1 MKKLI
6 CFVFAFII
14 SLSGCSKWNVEIV
27 DPTNPVEEESELTES
42 EKEEEQAE
50 EAELEMDIEEVPE
63 EDATNKVDTEK
74 EYFKSF
80 LPSDIIAGHTSNS
93 YFTDNCLYF
102 SAPTFSKDSE
112 DSFYNGEICIYKIDL
127 SNETTEIIKN
137 FGYDEVSIL
146 TFAEDS
152 KGNIY
157 YVSRECIE
165 PEEKYI
171 YYLYSVETNDD
182 RVIIDVGNGF
192 PVLNSFINDGRG
204 NWCTSSFDSVYFL
217 DSSCSLL
224 QKMEFPYGGWIKRL
238 IHIGNDLAVIASVND
253 DYKIYVFNQER
264 TELSEYASI
273 PENVS
278 MVFEGNEKY
287 DFIYIAYDESFATS
301 LYGWKNGESECLIN
315 YAEYGI
321 EDIGILNICVDSKGN
336 IFIVKD
342 GDFYGKTP
350 VSDVLVF
357 KK

>member
-14 SLSGCSKWNVEIV
+14 TLSGCSKWNVEIV
-27 DPTNPVEEESELTES
+27 DPTKPVEEESELTES

-50 EAELEMDIEEVPE
+50 EAEPEMDIEEVPE

-112 DSFYNGEICIYKIDL
+112 NGIYDGEICIYKSDL
-127 SNETTEIIKN
+127 SNETTEIIKC
-137 FGYDEVSIL
+137 FGNDSPSIL

-152 KGNIY
+152 EGGIY
-157 YVSRECIE
+157 YILRECIE
-165 PEEKYI
+165 PEEKYVYVLCDI
-171 YYLYSVETNDD
+171 GNSDGNVL
-182 RVIIDVGNGF
+182 IDVGNDFPALNGF
-192 PVLNSFINDGRG
+192 VNDGE
-204 NWCTSSFDSVYFL
+204 NWCASSSDSIYFL
-217 DSSCSLL
+217 DGGCLL
-224 QKMEFPYGGWIKRL
+224 RRKMEFPYDGWISGL
-238 IHIGNDLAVIASVND
+238 IHIGNDLAVVANAED
-253 DYKIYVFNQER
+253 NYKIYLFDSER
-264 TELSEYASI
+264 TELLEYASL

-278 MVFEGNEKY
+278 TVFGGSGGYEFLY
-287 DFIYIAYDESFATS
+287 LAYDENFVTS
-301 LYGWKNGESECLIN
+301 LYGWKNGEPECLIDF
-315 YAEYGI
+315 ADYGI
-321 EDIGILNICVDSKGN
+321 EDIGVLNVCVDSAGS
-336 IFIVKD
+336 IFTVKD

-350 VSDVLVF
+350 VSDVLIF